1 MSSFQ
6 YASTSTFSEE
16 LSTPNGGANAFP
28 KTSDWTSSTGDH
40 ERSAKRHNSVGH
52 QGVPF
57 KHQKTPSTS
66 VTINNEHVSSSDR
79 RSSGTEC
86 DRDIGE
92 GINENDIVHQRNL
105 ATVQDGSPAES
116 EVKVAWQ
123 FFCRK
128 NLSGSYRVLC
138 CSLLCSILTTS

>member
-1 MSSFQ
+1 MSTFQ
-6 YASTSTFSEE
+6 YVSTSTFSEE

-28 KTSDWTSSTGDH
+28 KSSGWTSSTG
-40 ERSAKRHNSVGH
+40 ERSTKRHNSVGH

-66 VTINNEHVSSSDR
+66 VTVNNEHVSSSDR
-79 RSSGTEC
+79 RSLGTEC
-86 DRDIGE
+86 DRNTGE
-92 GINENDIVHQRNL
+92 GMNENDIVHQRNL
-105 ATVQDGSPAES
+105 PSVQDGSPAES

-128 NLSGSYRVLC
+128 DLKVGHMGGIVL
-138 CSLLCSILTTS
+138 

>member
-28 KTSDWTSSTGDH
+28 KSSGWTSSTGDN

-66 VTINNEHVSSSDR
+66 VTVNNEPVSSSDR

-86 DRDIGE
+86 DRDRGE
-92 GINENDIVHQRNL
+92 SMKENDIVHQRNL
-105 ATVQDGSPAES
+105 TSAQDGSSAES

-123 FFCRK
+123 FLWRK
-128 NLSGSYRVLC
+128 NLSG
-138 CSLLCSILTTS
+138 